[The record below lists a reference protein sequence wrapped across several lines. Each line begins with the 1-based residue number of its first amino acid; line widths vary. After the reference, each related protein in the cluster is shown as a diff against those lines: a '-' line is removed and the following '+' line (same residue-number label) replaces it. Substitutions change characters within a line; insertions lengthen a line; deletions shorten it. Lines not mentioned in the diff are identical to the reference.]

1 MHTGVVSEGGI
12 PSSQVGQ
19 IKKGWTPLIDP
30 DIKLENI
37 ALCAAQDDYYP
48 AYKTAKRIDFGQVF
62 EDLDLDG
69 DVLLLTRKGPMGTDK
84 LFPPVCA
91 YISLHTLYVPNLL

>member
-1 MHTGVVSEGGI
+1 MHAGVVSEGKI
-12 PSSQVGQ
+12 PSSEIGQ

-37 ALCAAQDDYYP
+37 VLCAAQDNYYP

-62 EDLDLDG
+62 EDSQLDG
-69 DVLLLTRKGPMGTDK
+69 DVLLLTQQGIMGT
-84 LFPPVCA
+84 LGLWPPVCA
-91 YISLHTLYVPNLL
+91 QTYLHAFNATNLL

>member
-1 MHTGVVSEGGI
+1 MHTGVVSEGEI
-12 PSSQVGQ
+12 PPSQVGQ
-19 IKKGWTPLIDP
+19 IKEGWTPLIDP

-37 ALCAAQDDYYP
+37 ALCAAQDNYYP

-69 DVLLLTRKGPMGTDK
+69 DVLLLTRKGQMGTK
-84 LFPPVCA
+84 TLWPPVCA
-91 YISLHTLYVPNLL
+91 HVSLHTLNVTNLL